1 MCYNCAMSVSI
12 KPYSEVLAHHFADEK
27 ERLRNILGADVLI
40 EHVGSSAVGI
50 GGKNIIDILV
60 GVKDT
65 NEMSRVRDILAKN
78 GYFEGNDSHVDRI
91 FMASSEGETGEGD
104 FHIHICPVGSET
116 YANFIVLRDFLRTH
130 PEKAQE
136 YFVKKEEFAKLVGFD
151 RKKYKAL
158 KSEYVD
164 ELIREARASL
174 VKID

>member
-12 KPYSEVLAHHFADEK
+12 KPYSEVLAQRFADEQ
-27 ERLRNILGADVLI
+27 ERLRNILGAGVLI

-65 NEMSRVRDILAKN
+65 NEMARVRDILAKN
-78 GYFEGNDSHVDRI
+78 GYFEGNDSHEDRI

-116 YANFIVLRDFLRTH
+116 YANFIVLRDFLRAH

-136 YFVKKEEFAKLVGFD
+136 YFTKKEELAKLAEFD

-158 KSEYVD
+158 KSKYVD
-164 ELIREARASL
+164 KLVMEAKNWL
-174 VKID
+174 GKN